1 VRLPAVLTPLRH
13 RDFRLLLIGQ
23 SISSVGNFFFN
34 IAAPFQLLALGAT
47 PVELGIAAF
56 IQIGSMTA
64 FLLLG
69 GAIADRVS
77 RRRLILA
84 NDALGAL
91 VTGAVAALAM
101 FGQLRIEHIYIAGAV
116 LGAAFAFLF
125 PAYSAIVTELVP
137 PDQLTQGNAARSLG
151 SAIARTAGPLAAGLV
166 LATSGAPLAFAID
179 ALTFLFSFL
188 LFTMSRA
195 TPKPA
200 DVGLP
205 LVRQVR
211 DGISFVIATPWLW
224 MMLVTYTFIN
234 LTYGGQRG
242 VMTPIFVRDA
252 LLAGGGTF
260 GIVIAAHGVGQI
272 VGGIVVAQLPIRRPG
287 VAMYVFEVIAGGATL
302 AVGVFVWLPATL
314 IAFAIMGVALSSSD
328 TLFNAAIQRNVPG
341 SMLGRVTSINFLVAG
356 LFVPIAPVIA
366 GVLVEAIGPALTFVF
381 AGAWAAALAVVLLAA
396 SPVRSLK

>member
-91 VTGAVAALAM
+91 VTGAVAAE
-101 FGQLRIEHIYIAGAV
+101 EHHVKASLSPSGGSAV
-116 LGAAFAFLF
+116 TGF
-125 PAYSAIVTELVP
+125 V
-137 PDQLTQGNAARSLG
+137 QLTQGNAARSLG

-341 SMLGRVTSINFLVAG
+341 SMLGRVTSINFLVGG

>member
-1 VRLPAVLTPLRH
+1 VRLPAILVPLRH
-13 RDFRLLLIGQ
+13 RDFRLLLVGQ
-23 SISSVGNFFFN
+23 SVSSVGNFFFN

-56 IQIGSMTA
+56 IQIGSTTV

-84 NDALGAL
+84 NDALGGV
-91 VTGAVAALAM
+91 VTAVIAVLAWTA
-101 FGQLRIEHIYIAGAV
+101 QLRIEHIYVAEAV

-137 PDQLTQGNAARSLG
+137 ADQLTQGNAARSLG
-151 SAIARTAGPLAAGLV
+151 SALARTAGPLAAGLV
-166 LATSGAPLAFAID
+166 LATSGAPLAFAVD
-179 ALTFLFSFL
+179 ALTFFFSFL

-195 TPKPA
+195 TPKPE
-200 DVGLP
+200 DVEVP
-205 LVRQVR
+205 LLRQVR

-224 MMLVTYTFIN
+224 MALVAYTFLN

-272 VGGIVVAQLPIRRPG
+272 VGGIMVAQLPIRRPG
-287 VAMYVFEVIAGGATL
+287 VAMYVFEVLAGAATL
-302 AVGVFVWLPATL
+302 AVGLFVWLPATL
-314 IAFAIMGVALSSSD
+314 IAFTIMGVALSSSD

-366 GVLVEAIGPALTFVF
+366 GVLVDAIGSAMTFVL
-381 AGAWAAALAVVLLAA
+381 AGAWAVALALVLLAV
-396 SPVRSLK
+396 SPVKSLR